1 MLWGTEALPSIN
13 CVENGTL
20 SNNLGHNFAYMYLKE
35 DYLKGRGYGS
45 SYLIENYVDFGYIG
59 VAIFSLILGI
69 LLVYMLRRFGR
80 NTLIDTIVLVSLTT
94 IFFIPRAEAT
104 GWLTFIVTAQ
114 FWMGI
119 AACYLGA
126 YICTKLKWIQRVLCF
141 LKLYPKE

>member
-1 MLWGTEALPSIN
+1 
-13 CVENGTL
+13 
-20 SNNLGHNFAYMYLKE
+20 MYLKE

-114 FWMGI
+114 FWIGI
-119 AACYLGA
+119 AACYLGT